1 MLDTGF
7 DDLID
12 MGLVTFAHV
21 LEMLREFKREG
32 QSHLTL
38 LRAPPDAAKS
48 PQLVPRAP
56 AFGWHSPLGW

>member
-1 MLDTGF
+1 MLDIGF

-21 LEMLREFKREG
+21 LEMIREFKRER

-38 LRAPPDAAKS
+38 L
-48 PQLVPRAP
+48 
-56 AFGWHSPLGW
+56 

>member
-1 MLDTGF
+1 MLDIGF

-32 QSHLTL
+32 AEPSHSSANTSGCSEISPT
-38 LRAPPDAAKS
+38 RATG
-48 PQLVPRAP
+48 PRIRMA
-56 AFGWHSPLGW
+56 

>member
-1 MLDTGF
+1 MLDIGF

-32 QSHLTL
+32 QGPHSSANTSGCSEISPT
-38 LRAPPDAAKS
+38 RATG
-48 PQLVPRAP
+48 PRIRMA
-56 AFGWHSPLGW
+56 